1 MTIKKRFGSSN
12 CEDRCDCLFALPRY
26 QARVEVQLRPSVL
39 DPAGEATRSA
49 AARLGELKDSRAL
62 RIGKAIVLSLEAAD
76 AKQAE
81 AQVGV
86 LCDRLL
92 GESCDG
98 KLEHQ
103 PGGTPSVTVGIVVF
117 PGSNCDRDMAWA
129 LSGILDLPCRFPL
142 A

>member
-1 MTIKKRFGSSN
+1 MTIKVGSSN
-12 CEDRCDCLFALPRY
+12 CEDRCDCLFLCPL

-49 AARLGELKDSRAL
+49 AARLGIEGLQSL

-92 GESCDG
+92 ANPVTENWSIS
-98 KLEHQ
+98 LEELQ
-103 PGGTPSVTVGIVVF
+103 
-117 PGSNCDRDMAWA
+117 A
-129 LSGILDLPCRFPL
+129 
-142 A
+142 